1 MNNENHTGENQ
12 LISVIMPVYNAEKTV
27 LKSIESIITQN
38 YQEWELIVVDDG
50 SSDASGRLCDQE
62 ASLDARIRVHHLQ
75 NSGVSAAR
83 NYGLHFARGELICFI
98 DSDDEMRPNALRTIA
113 ESATDNDLLIFGYNI
128 CPSNFRQGFEKTVF
142 YSSIAEFTA
151 DFPAIHRY
159 HLLNCVWNKCFKRSI
174 IAENVC
180 TFPLN
185 LSMGEDLLFVLSYIR
200 TCKTIKVSDQ
210 VLYDY
215 NTGSTGS
222 LSQVYRL
229 DAFETQ
235 KYLKEETDATFHSNK
250 NVVGI
255 TSYIFTNHIIEELK
269 KVVYSEGM
277 SRAQKL
283 ALIKSWM
290 GDPYFREQFAFIGS
304 ELPQSLWI
312 KRIVQRNDVWGFYAY
327 TNFIKTGSAIKQS
340 LIKRWN
346 SMR

>member
-50 SSDASGRLCDQE
+50 SADASGRLCDQE

-83 NYGLHFARGELICFI
+83 NYGLHIARGELICFI

-142 YSSIAEFTA
+142 YSSIAEFVD
-151 DFPAIHRY
+151 DFPEIHKQ
-159 HLLNCVWNKCFKRSI
+159 HLLNCVWNKCFKKKLI
-174 IAENVC
+174 ENNSC
-180 TFPLN
+180 SFPEN

-200 TCKTIKVSDQ
+200 DCKTIKVSDQ

-312 KRIVQRNDVWGFYAY
+312 KRIVQRNDVWSFYAY